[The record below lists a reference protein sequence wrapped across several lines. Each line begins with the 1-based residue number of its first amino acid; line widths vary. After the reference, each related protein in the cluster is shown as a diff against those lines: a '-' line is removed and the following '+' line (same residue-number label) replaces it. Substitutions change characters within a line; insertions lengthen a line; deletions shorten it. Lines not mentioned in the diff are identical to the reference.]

1 MPVYTSSLGTAG
13 FTTGNAASTET
24 PGTWSLKP
32 PITSPTRNI
41 YFERMDVGGMAN
53 AATTITGSVIRILS
67 FTTASTGGT
76 AFTPTSVDVTA
87 NETATATGVSG
98 QTVSSTG
105 RKQHAIFNFGFAGPG
120 GYVAAAPDKR
130 VVITPN
136 TTTAP
141 SLDAVQVSLAAGV
154 VYSWSFQ
161 HSE

>member
-13 FTTGNAASTET
+13 PTTGNAANTES

-32 PITSPTRNI
+32 PLTSPTRNI
-41 YFERMDVGGMAN
+41 YLERMDVIGR
-53 AATTITGSVIRILS
+53 AAALTTISGIAFRILS
-67 FTTASTGGT
+67 FTTASTSGT
-76 AFTPTSVDVTA
+76 GFTPTSVDVTA
-87 NETATATGVSG
+87 NETATAAGVSG

-105 RKQHAIFNFGFAGPG
+105 RKQHAIFGCGAAGPG

-130 VVITPN
+130 VVITPG

-141 SLDAVQVSLAAGV
+141 SLDAVMVSATASLT
-154 VYSWSFQ
+154 YEWSFQ